1 MALYLLFESASGYAL
16 FHAYG
21 IDEIGQSVD
30 AVRASVLD
38 LQRFGKAVKLAG
50 FSPFSSAVD
59 ALNQCNAI
67 SEGIMTD
74 ELRSFLELNLPKV
87 KEGKKAKYSIGVM
100 EPKVGSHISEV
111 TGIPCQS
118 NEFVQELLRGV
129 RLHFDQFIDQ
139 LKASDLEKAQ
149 LGLGHSYSR
158 AKVKFNVN
166 RVDNMVIQAIFLLD
180 TLDKDINSFSMR
192 VSHVSLVYTVIAVHF
207 SPMCRSVNMKAFIM
221 EWYSW
226 HFPELV
232 KIVNDNYLYA
242 KIAKFVVNKSDLAEK
257 DIPALSD
264 LIGDEDKAKEI
275 VEAAKASMGQDLSPV
290 DLINVQQFA
299 QRVMNLS
306 EYRKKLYEYLV
317 TKMNVIAPNLT
328 SLIGEVVGARLISH
342 AGSLSNLAKCPAST
356 LQILGAEKALFRALK
371 TRGNT
376 PKYGLIFHSSFIG
389 RASQKNKGR
398 MARYLANKCSIA
410 SRIDCYSESNTSI
423 FGEKL
428 REQVEERLEFY
439 DKGVAPRK
447 NLDVMKAAI
456 EGITK
461 VVSEDGDGNE
471 KSDASARKSR
481 KKKSKA
487 EVGGEAMDVDKPVA
501 GEGEPQTGKKKKKNK
516 HKLEEREDEEMT
528 TVAASDDVKQDETPK
543 KKKKK
548 NREAQEDE
556 EMVKQDETPKKKKK
570 KNREAS
576 EGAEPNTATVGKKK
590 KKKSKAE
597 DDHV

>member
-21 IDEIGQSVD
+21 IDEIGQRVD
-30 AVRASVLD
+30 AVRSSVLD
-38 LQRFGKAVKLAG
+38 LQRVGRAVKLVS

-74 ELRSFLELNLPKV
+74 ELRNFLELNLPKV

-100 EPKVGSHISEV
+100 EPKVGSHISEA

-139 LKASDLEKAQ
+139 LKKSDLEKAQ

-158 AKVKFNVN
+158 AK
-166 RVDNMVIQAIFLLD
+166 
-180 TLDKDINSFSMR
+180 
-192 VSHVSLVYTVIAVHF
+192 
-207 SPMCRSVNMKAFIM
+207 
-221 EWYSW
+221 
-226 HFPELV
+226 
-232 KIVNDNYLYA
+232 
-242 KIAKFVVNKSDLAEK
+242 IAKFVVNKSDLAEK
-257 DIPALSD
+257 HIPALSD

-317 TKMNVIAPNLT
+317 TKMNDIAPNLT

-389 RASQKNKGR
+389 RASARNKGR

-410 SRIDCYSESNTSI
+410 SRIDCYSELNTSI
-423 FGEKL
+423 FGQKL
-428 REQVEERLEFY
+428 REQVEERLDFY
-439 DKGVAPRK
+439 DNGVAPRK

-456 EGITK
+456 EDITNA
-461 VVSEDGDGNE
+461 VLGDGDDNQKKDTSAK
-471 KSDASARKSR
+471 KSN

-487 EVGGEAMDVDKPVA
+487 EADGEAMDVDESVA
-501 GEGEPQTGKKKKKNK
+501 VEDKAQTEKKKKKKK
-516 HKLEEREDEEMT
+516 HKLEEPQGEEMAT
-528 TVAASDDVKQDETPK
+528 EAPGDAKQDG
-543 KKKKK
+543 
-548 NREAQEDE
+548 
-556 EMVKQDETPKKKKK
+556 TPKKKKK

-576 EGAEPNTATVGKKK
+576 EDVEPKTATEGKKKK
-590 KKKSKAE
+590 KKKSKTE
-597 DDHV
+597 DDEV

>member
-1 MALYLLFESASGYAL
+1 MALYLLFESASGYGL

-21 IDEIGQSVD
+21 IDEIGQSVE
-30 AVRASVLD
+30 AVRSSVLD
-38 LQRFGKAVKLAG
+38 LDRFGKAVKLTA
-50 FSPFSSAVD
+50 FNPFSSAVD

-74 ELRSFLELNLPKV
+74 ELRSFLELNLPKP
-87 KEGKKAKYSIGVM
+87 KEGKKAKYSLGVV

-129 RLHFDQFIDQ
+129 RLHFDRFINE
-139 LKASDLEKAQ
+139 LKDSDLEKAQ

-192 VSHVSLVYTVIAVHF
+192 V
-207 SPMCRSVNMKAFIM
+207 R
-221 EWYSW
+221 EWFSW

-242 KIAKFVVNKSDLAEK
+242 KLAKFIVNKSDLTEK
-257 DIPALSD
+257 DIPALAD
-264 LIGDEDKAKEI
+264 IVGDEDKAKEI

-306 EYRKKLYEYLV
+306 EYRKNLYEYLV
-317 TKMNVIAPNLT
+317 TKMNDIAPNLT

-342 AGSLSNLAKCPAST
+342 AGSLSNLAKCAAST

-389 RASQKNKGR
+389 RASTKNKGR

-410 SRIDCYSESNTSI
+410 SRIDCYSEASTSV
-423 FGEKL
+423 FGQKL

-456 EGITK
+456 DSMVNGTSMDDDACADI
-461 VVSEDGDGNE
+461 E
-471 KSDASARKSR
+471 KTDASP
-481 KKKSKA
+481 KKSKKKKTKTKA
-487 EVGGEAMDVDKPVA
+487 DGDAMDVDKPSNVA
-501 GEGEPQTGKKKKKNK
+501 GGEAEPGTEKKKKKKK
-516 HKLEEREDEEMT
+516 HKLEEEAQEENG
-528 TVAASDDVKQDETPK
+528 AADTTPK

-548 NREAQEDE
+548 S
-556 EMVKQDETPKKKKK
+556 
-570 KNREAS
+570 REAS
-576 EGAEPNTATVGKKK
+576 EEAEPKTATDGKKK
-590 KKKSKAE
+590 KKKKAKAE
-597 DDHV
+597 DDE

>member
-1 MALYLLFESASGYAL
+1 MALYLLFESASGYGL

-21 IDEIGQSVD
+21 IDEIGQSVE
-30 AVRASVLD
+30 AVRNSVLD
-38 LQRFGKAVKLAG
+38 LDRFGKAVKLTA
-50 FSPFSSAVD
+50 FTPYSSAMD

-74 ELRSFLELNLPKV
+74 ELRSFLELNLPKP
-87 KEGKKAKYSIGVM
+87 KEGKKAKYSLGVV
-100 EPKVGSHISEV
+100 EPKVGSHIAEV

-129 RLHFDQFIDQ
+129 RLHFDRFIKE
-139 LKASDLEKAQ
+139 LKESDLEKAQ

-192 VSHVSLVYTVIAVHF
+192 V
-207 SPMCRSVNMKAFIM
+207 R
-221 EWYSW
+221 EWFGW

-232 KIVNDNYLYA
+232 KIINDNYIYA
-242 KIAKFVVNKSDLAEK
+242 KLAKFIVNKSDLAEK
-257 DIPALSD
+257 DTPALEEIVGD
-264 LIGDEDKAKEI
+264 LGKAKEI

-306 EYRKKLYEYLV
+306 EYRKNLYEYLV
-317 TKMNVIAPNLT
+317 TKMNDIAPNLT

-389 RASQKNKGR
+389 RATTKNKGR

-410 SRIDCYSESNTSI
+410 SRIDCYSEASTSV
-423 FGEKL
+423 FGQKL

-456 EGITK
+456 DSMVNGTS
-461 VVSEDGDGNE
+461 VDDDDNE
-471 KSDASARKSR
+471 VTDASAKKSK
-481 KKKSKA
+481 KKKSKTEA
-487 EVGGEAMDVDKPVA
+487 AGDAMDLDKPSNAADGEA
-501 GEGEPQTGKKKKKNK
+501 EPGTEKKKKKKK
-516 HKLEEREDEEMT
+516 HKLEEETQEQENG
-528 TVAASDDVKQDETPK
+528 AANGDAEVNETPK

-548 NREAQEDE
+548 SREVSED
-556 EMVKQDETPKKKKK
+556 
-570 KNREAS
+570 
-576 EGAEPNTATVGKKK
+576 AEPKTATEGKKK
-590 KKKSKAE
+590 KKKKAKAE
-597 DDHV
+597 DDE